1 MWIKWENSGAKFAVL
16 LRPLVFTG
24 DVCPSALRFHEAPQ
38 SHDVESNFPTAG
50 ISCCYTS
57 IQCAETTHL
66 KTWRMGIVTRTP
78 HVPVNNLLLP
88 SVEKSTQMLRCNRVR
103 EKRER
108 NPI

>member
-1 MWIKWENSGAKFAVL
+1 MPSLQCYLG
-16 LRPLVFTG
+16 PLFFTG

-66 KTWRMGIVTRTP
+66 KAWRIGIVTRNTSCASKQLASSICGK
-78 HVPVNNLLLP
+78 VNTD
-88 SVEKSTQMLRCNRVR
+88 VEM
-103 EKRER
+103 
-108 NPI
+108 